1 MPSASIASNRCL
13 PPLSSAGIATAASAW
28 GTLPADPPA
37 VCCLVKSGC
46 CADLVLLQGYVQI
59 VLRLWCAG
67 LFPSWDI
74 LPKYIRWYSYLN
86 PQRYAYAATMVNAF
100 QSHPDAGVGPFTV
113 RRTRKS

>member
-1 MPSASIASNRCL
+1 
-13 PPLSSAGIATAASAW
+13 
-28 GTLPADPPA
+28 
-37 VCCLVKSGC
+37 
-46 CADLVLLQGYVQI
+46 VLHS
-59 VLRLWCAG
+59 AG

-113 RRTRKS
+113 RLSRYG